1 MIKSAVEGWL
11 ELPIRKFVDDSQV
24 VLALLLHPTG
34 QVMAQHGFTRA
45 MDIMSA
51 CALAA
56 AIHVSACE
64 LGVQLEGRPF
74 TGLHHAGKD
83 RQIFLAETETP
94 RGPYI
99 FLTVFDGQSSLG
111 LVRLFFDEFRV
122 NLANA
127 APPPAREPHAM
138 LAENFEHELN
148 RNLAALFGRA

>member
-1 MIKSAVEGWL
+1 
-11 ELPIRKFVDDSQV
+11 
-24 VLALLLHPTG
+24 
-34 QVMAQHGFTRA
+34 
-45 MDIMSA
+45 MSA
-51 CALAA
+51 CA
-56 AIHVSACE
+56 

-83 RQIFLAETETP
+83 RQIFLSETETP

-111 LVRLFFDEFRV
+111 LVRLFYEEFRV

-127 APPPAREPHAM
+127 APPRPSDTPVM
-138 LAENFEHELN
+138 LAEHFEHELN

>member
-1 MIKSAVEGWL
+1 MIKASVEPWVEQPL
-11 ELPIRKFVDDSQV
+11 RQFVADAEVS
-24 VLALLLHPTG
+24 LALLLYPNG
-34 QVMAQHGFTRA
+34 QVLAQYGFTRA

-127 APPPAREPHAM
+127 APPPAREPQAM